1 MSRRNLSLPPLFLV
15 LLMLL
20 SACTPAP
27 VPPAETT
34 ASADTASPETTA
46 PEETTAPDTTTAPE
60 EAPRT
65 LRRPHRRVPSPH
77 RAAGE
82 FSRADHA

>member
-46 PEETTAPDTTTAPE
+46 PGEKFQFVRVGYFCKDSKNADTFN
-60 EAPRT
+60 RVVG
-65 LRRPHRRVPSPH
+65 LRDGFK
-77 RAAGE
+77 A
-82 FSRADHA
+82 